1 MTHSISPRY
10 FIHEGR
16 VTLSFTTFIGEATE
30 TGRFISN
37 TTEVALSTEEV
48 VRTIEELEASLR
60 ESVLGQ
66 KHDFIE
72 IMDKVRTR
80 LEAIKSL

>member
-10 FIHEGR
+10 FIHEGK
-16 VTLSFTTFIGEATE
+16 VTLSFTTFIGEADE
-30 TGRFISN
+30 DRFISN
-37 TTEVALSTEEV
+37 SIQVVLSTEEIL
-48 VRTIEELEASLR
+48 RTIEELEASLR

-72 IMDKVRTR
+72 INDKVRTR